1 MATIRMTLVD
11 DDGVEFEKTFD
22 LRSGQFDLES
32 LDGIESAV
40 EQFRLE
46 ALPDVEQCL
55 LQNAL
60 GRKAQAATE
69 EEKKETP
76 RLPS

>member
-11 DDGVEFEKTFD
+11 DDGKPFEKTFALPSD
-22 LRSGQFDLES
+22 QFDLES

-60 GRKAQAATE
+60 RRKAQATAE
-69 EEKKETP
+69 QEKKETP
-76 RLPS
+76 PLPS